1 MLKFG
6 DTCVILG
13 KRKSGKTIVAK
24 TIAKNIQFDFIYI
37 DYTFV
42 KTDYLYDFYEKNK
55 NKNMVIVLDNYCVKR
70 NNVEIDKLLKI
81 NKNFTLIYV
90 MQYIHLKIL
99 DFVNT
104 IYIAKETEYKQI
116 KHIHFRLEK
125 YFKNLS
131 LDWITNAMEDL
142 SNYGFLS
149 FDKDK
154 RFDKKEIYL
163 KI

>member
-6 DTCVILG
+6 DICVILG
-13 KRKSGKTIVAK
+13 KSSSGKTTLAK
-24 TIAKNIQFDFIYI
+24 LIAKNLQFDFIYI
-37 DYTFV
+37 DYAFV
-42 KTDYLYDFYEKNK
+42 SIDYLYDFYDKNK
-55 NKNMVIVLDNYCVKR
+55 NKNILIILDNYIYR
-70 NNVEIDKLLKI
+70 NNVDIDKLFRS

-90 MQYIHLKIL
+90 TQYIHFKIL
-99 DFVNT
+99 NLTDI
-104 IYIAKETEYKQI
+104 IYIAKETDYEQI

-125 YFKNLS
+125 YFKNIS

-149 FDKDK
+149 FYKDK
-154 RFDKKEIYL
+154 RFDKKEFYL